1 MQCLPYEKH
10 IFPNG
15 GLMRVMMIY
24 HGRIR
29 KKIIQQ
35 NQIQV
40 FWWWNQLDNEPNP
53 HLKKWVDKITKT
65 PFILFTYIFA
75 INSHTIHV
83 LPLIFMVN

>member
-40 FWWWNQLDNEPNP
+40 FW
-53 HLKKWVDKITKT
+53 
-65 PFILFTYIFA
+65 
-75 INSHTIHV
+75 
-83 LPLIFMVN
+83 